1 MRPEDDGEHGEADG
15 HGQTQVQVEQDG
27 AEESDQPHQLGSS
40 REESAVGL
48 TAAAVEQQQQSAEG
62 FLHSHQ
68 VRPVAPPQSRD
79 VQELLEHPF

>member
-27 AEESDQPHQLGSS
+27 AEEGDQPHQLGSS

-48 TAAAVEQQQQSAEG
+48 TAAAVEQQQSAELPSLAPG
-62 FLHSHQ
+62 QACCSSTEPG
-68 VRPVAPPQSRD
+68 RPGTA
-79 VQELLEHPF
+79 